1 MSMIHVDQ
9 SDTSSPESY
18 IHAHCSELTPPCVS
32 TRSRIGKSVS
42 RKAAMLS
49 FCFQPTA
56 STASGEFPTE
66 RIFDPCEGI
75 SVERGEETRKFKR
88 LPLPHWREMR
98 SG

>member
-1 MSMIHVDQ
+1 MSADQ

-32 TRSRIGKSVS
+32 TRSSFVKSVS
-42 RKAAMLS
+42 RKAVMLS

-56 STASGEFPTE
+56 SGKFPTE
-66 RIFDPCEGI
+66 RVFNPCGGI
-75 SVERGEETRKFKR
+75 SVERGGEKFER
-88 LPLPHWREMR
+88 LPIPHWRETR